1 MVEAVAAKL
10 RASQVA
16 AFSGPVRPCVGC
28 RERDSQAELLRAVSD
43 QSGRL
48 SFGLGRRQAGRG
60 TYVHRRKRCIE
71 TALKGG
77 FARSLRRSVQV
88 GDVAALYQ
96 LAAVCDGSQ
105 PGTLAPALS
114 LKNQDNHS

>member
-1 MVEAVAAKL
+1 MVEV
-10 RASQVA
+10 QVA
-16 AFSGPVRPCVGC
+16 ALGQSQVEGRHVPMRTCVGC
-28 RERDSQAELLRAVSD
+28 RTSDSQAVLLRAVAD
-43 QSGRL
+43 QAGRL

-77 FARSLRRSVQV
+77 FARSLRRSVHV

-96 LAAVCDGSQ
+96 LAAVSDGSQ